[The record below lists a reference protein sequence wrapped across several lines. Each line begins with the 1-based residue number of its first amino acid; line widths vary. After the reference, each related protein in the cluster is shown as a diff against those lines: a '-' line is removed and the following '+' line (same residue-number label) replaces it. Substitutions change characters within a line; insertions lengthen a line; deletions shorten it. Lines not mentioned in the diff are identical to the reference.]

1 MNQLIRLAV
10 KFAVW
15 WKYRNHRF
23 LSEGARCV
31 YRALKSS
38 FLYAD
43 KISLAD
49 DVHIGPGCM
58 LDGAGG
64 IRIERGT
71 IFAPDVAIYSRTHN
85 FDRDLSAL
93 PYDNVMLT
101 APVHIGEYVWI
112 GASVI
117 ILPGVSIGD
126 GAVVGA
132 GAVVARDIPAC
143 AIAVGNP
150 ARVVRL
156 RDQVVFEKLRA
167 EDEPF
172 VYKRHGHRKLFK
184 KKDQ

>member
-1 MNQLIRLAV
+1 M
-10 KFAVW
+10 
-15 WKYRNHRF
+15 
-23 LSEGARCV
+23 SEGAKCV
-31 YRALKSS
+31 YRFLKSS
-38 FLYAD
+38 FSNTE

-49 DVHIGPGCM
+49 NVHIGPGCTF
-58 LDGAGG
+58 DGAGE

-85 FDRDLSAL
+85 FDRELSAL

-101 APVHIGEYVWI
+101 SPVHIGEYVWI
-112 GASVI
+112 GARVI

-150 ARVVRL
+150 AKVIRF
-156 RDQVVFEKLRA
+156 RDQDVFEKLRIKS
-167 EDEPF
+167 EPF
-172 VYKRHGHRKLFK
+172 VYTRHGHSKIFK
-184 KKDQ
+184 PKDN

>member
-1 MNQLIRLAV
+1 MTLAINLLKYFV
-10 KFAVW
+10 LLF
-15 WKYRNHRF
+15 KYRNHKF
-23 LSEGARCV
+23 LSEGSGCV
-31 YRALKSS
+31 YKYLKSS
-38 FLYAD
+38 FPNAEQ
-43 KISLAD
+43 ISLAD

-71 IFAPDVAIYSRTHN
+71 IFAPDVSIYSRTHN

-93 PYDNVMLT
+93 PFDNVMLT

-112 GASVI
+112 GARVI

>member
-1 MNQLIRLAV
+1 MQQLIRLPI
-10 KFAVW
+10 KFAAW
-15 WKYRNHRF
+15 LKYRNHKF
-23 LSEGARCV
+23 LSEGQRCV
-31 YRALKSS
+31 YRSLKSS

-43 KISLAD
+43 KICLAD

-58 LDGAGG
+58 FDGAGG

-71 IFAPDVAIYSRTHN
+71 IFAPDVSIYSRTHN
-85 FDRDLSAL
+85 FDHKLNAL

-112 GASVI
+112 GTHVI
-117 ILPGVSIGD
+117 ILPGFSIGV

-150 ARVVRL
+150 ARVVRY

-172 VYKRHGHRKLFK
+172 VYKRHGHTKVFK
-184 KKDQ
+184 TKGW